1 MNIINKV
8 MLSAAAALGVAVSAQ
23 AQYVNGDLLLGFT
36 GGTSDFILDL
46 GPYSSLTV
54 GQTWNVGAN
63 QGTQFGV
70 VGALNLGQII
80 YATSSDSAEGSF
92 NPQGLFTATRA
103 DVATLAQGSLTVG
116 GSVALIPSLTYSWTY
131 QTDRPAGTPGKS
143 FENDFFN
150 PNVNVG
156 SPAYF
161 FKNANGG
168 SVTAADAFSYNSG
181 SGVLSYQ
188 AVVPEP
194 GTLSLLAVMGLAG
207 LAVRRGLVRRAR

>member
-1 MNIINKV
+1 MNKINKV

-23 AQYVNGDLLLGFT
+23 AQYVNGDLLLGFS

-46 GPYSSLTV
+46 GPYSSLSIDK
-54 GQTWNVGAN
+54 TWNVGAN
-63 QGTQFGV
+63 LGTQFGV
-70 VGALNLGQII
+70 VGSLNLGQII
-80 YATSSDSAEGSF
+80 FSTSPDSAELSF

-103 DVATLAQGSLTVG
+103 NVATLAQGSLTAG
-116 GSVALIPSLTYSWTY
+116 ASVTLSPTLTYGWTY

-161 FKNANGG
+161 FENGNAG
-168 SVTAADAFSYNSG
+168 SVTPANEFSYNSA
-181 SGVLSYQ
+181 SGELTYQ

-207 LAVRRGLVRRAR
+207 LVVRRALVRRAW